1 MFNSK
6 PLESNVIYIV
16 DEIGK
21 MEIAS
26 SKFEIAMADMLQN
39 IDNENFMIIA
49 TVPTKSLKLSDMFK
63 NSPRSKMFTV
73 SIYLF
78 KKYLIFRF
86 FGFVVNFFSFK
97 NLLIIWRTI
106 DIFQKQFRSHI
117 YKVVAKLKVRSQ

>member
-1 MFNSK
+1 MYNSK

-21 MEIAS
+21 MEITS

-73 SIYLF
+73 SIYLL

-86 FGFVVNFFSFK
+86 FVFVVNFLSFNRVFIK
-97 NLLIIWRTI
+97 KILTVQLRTT
-106 DIFQKQFRSHI
+106 FFRNQLRSHV
-117 YKVVAKLKVRSQ
+117 YK

>member
-6 PLESNVIYIV
+6 PLESNIYIV

>member
-21 MEIAS
+21 MEIVS

-63 NSPRSKMFTV
+63 NSPKSKIFTV
-73 SIYLF
+73 SIYFFL
-78 KKYLIFRF
+78 KYLIFRF
-86 FGFVVNFFSFK
+86 SVFAVNFLVLTKFFK
-97 NLLIIWRTI
+97 KH
-106 DIFQKQFRSHI
+106 F
-117 YKVVAKLKVRSQ
+117 

>member
-21 MEIAS
+21 MEITS

-73 SIYLF
+73 SIYL
-78 KKYLIFRF
+78 L
-86 FGFVVNFFSFK
+86 K
-97 NLLIIWRTI
+97 NYIGET
-106 DIFQKQFRSHI
+106 KS
-117 YKVVAKLKVRSQ
+117 